1 LKPCPSAR
9 THHDV
14 ADPIEHEV
22 GIGGVVVEAA
32 FGRCGVEAK
41 ARQQPVGRF
50 LETAHQLGDATSSA
64 ASGSAAAPAVEAIFN
79 RSRRAARRRRAPP
92 LDEDRQGAEGNR
104 RLGHQVGDLL
114 ERGRKMCVTPSEL
127 RRGHSSPRAHDRG
140 LRSSVPKPRQPHP
153 APIVG
158 ELGHLRVVAD
168 LEGTD
173 SLEGTQALGGSE
185 HA

>member
-1 LKPCPSAR
+1 MEGDL
-9 THHDV
+9 
-14 ADPIEHEV
+14 
-22 GIGGVVVEAA
+22 
-32 FGRCGVEAK
+32 
-41 ARQQPVGRF
+41 QPVTVGQPVDGV
-50 LETAHQLGDATSSA
+50 L
-64 ASGSAAAPAVEAIFN
+64 
-79 RSRRAARRRRAPP
+79 PP

-114 ERGRKMCVTPSEL
+114 ERGRKMCVHTERAEEGPTP
-127 RRGHSSPRAHDRG
+127 GPRAHDRG
-140 LRSSVPKPRQPHP
+140 LRLERAEAPRQPHP
-153 APIVG
+153 TPIVG